1 MTRLLGTLALVSAG
15 YCLLFALALAFA
27 AWIHRND

>member
-1 MTRLLGTLALVSAG
+1 MARFIAHFALLSAG